1 MMKKISRRDTLFY
14 ITLASVAAGLP
25 AGCKTDDKAEAGQ
38 EGHENMHDNSDGF
51 KNLSEEDKLL
61 LQQKFFTDYERETV
75 RVLANRIIPADEKS
89 GNAEQA
95 GCVPFIEFMML
106 DFPEEYEIQ
115 TKMRGGLAW
124 LNAEC
129 MKRFNVDFATCTET
143 QQNNVLDDIAYPDTA
158 KPEMSHGVEFFNLFR
173 DFTAFGFWSSKM
185 GIEDLQYMGNLPN
198 AWDGP
203 PQAWL
208 EKLGVAELI

>member
-1 MMKKISRRDTLFY
+1 MKKISRRDTLFY
-14 ITLASVAAGLP
+14 ITLATVAAGIP
-25 AGCKTDDKAEAGQ
+25 AGCKTDNKAEMP
-38 EGHENMHDNSDGF
+38 EGHEGMHDNSDGF
-51 KNLSEEDKLL
+51 KGLSEEDKLL
-61 LQQKFFTDYERETV
+61 LQEKFFTDHERETV
-75 RVLANRIIPADEKS
+75 RVLANRIIPADDKS
-89 GNAEQA
+89 GNAEEA
-95 GCVPFIEFMML
+95 GCVQFIEFMML
-106 DFPEEYEIQ
+106 DFPEEYEVQ

-129 MKRFNVDFATCTET
+129 MKRFSADFATCTEPQQT
-143 QQNNVLDDIAYPDTA
+143 QLLDEIAYPDTA

-173 DFTAFGFWSSKM
+173 DFTASGFWSSKI

-208 EKLGVAELI
+208 EKLGVSGMI

>member
-1 MMKKISRRDTLFY
+1 MKKISRRDSLFY

-25 AGCKTDDKAEAGQ
+25 AGCKTDNKTMPE
-38 EGHENMHDNSDGF
+38 EGHEGMHDNSEGF
-51 KNLSEEDKLL
+51 KDLSEEDRLL
-61 LQQKFFTDYERETV
+61 LQEKFFTDFERETV
-75 RVLANRIIPADEKS
+75 RVLANRIIPADDKS
-89 GNAEQA
+89 GNAESA

-106 DFPEEYEIQ
+106 DFPEEWEVQ

-129 MKRFNVDFATCTET
+129 LKRFNADFATCTEA
-143 QQNNVLDDIAYPDTA
+143 QQDLVLDDIAWPDTA

-173 DFTAFGFWSSKM
+173 DFTAYGFWSSKM
-185 GIEDLQYMGNLPN
+185 GIEDLQYIGNMPN

-203 PQAWL
+203 PQAWVD
-208 EKLGVAELI
+208 KLGVGDLI

>member
-1 MMKKISRRDTLFY
+1 MKKISRRDTLFY

-25 AGCKTDDKAEAGQ
+25 AGCKTDNKADAGH
-38 EGHENMHDNSDGF
+38 EGHEGMHDNSDGF
-51 KNLSEEDKLL
+51 KGLSEEDKLL
-61 LQQKFFTDYERETV
+61 LKEKFFTDHERETV

-89 GNAEQA
+89 GNAEEA
-95 GCVPFIEFMML
+95 GCVQFIEFMML
-106 DFPEEYEIQ
+106 DFPEEYEVQ

-129 MKRFNVDFATCTET
+129 MKRFSADFATCTET
-143 QQNNVLDDIAYPDTA
+143 QQTQLLDEIAYPDIA
-158 KPEMSHGVEFFNLFR
+158 KPELSHGVEFFNLFR
-173 DFTAFGFWSSKM
+173 DFTASGFWSSKM

-208 EKLGVAELI
+208 EKLGVGDLI